1 MKIFGALVLF
11 FLLANL
17 NGCSNSTGAYEK
29 KEGERISVL
38 DSFDLKDMIPVP
50 SFGKNVTL
58 GTNSAKTSSHAKPSM
73 KVSFDYDYFIGKHE
87 VTCAEMGFSCED
99 SLPAVNVTYFDAIL
113 YANKRSVAEGFD
125 TAYTYIGL
133 TYDEEGSCVG
143 MDNLLFLPGVRAYR
157 LPTEAEWV
165 YAANLG
171 WAPDSGWNAENSDYR
186 THRVC
191 SAYVDSLGI
200 CDMAGNVAEW
210 VNDWYVPFRS
220 GSVANYIG
228 GVDGGPQGERVLKG
242 SSFRNSASEMRLYSR
257 GDIYMVTSVSKSD
270 YLGFRLAFG
279 AIANPLWLSGD
290 GEQKNSIVSV
300 LANSMDMRRELNT
313 NKVKVAFRDD
323 ETGNLSFVDYSDDI
337 SSVVEIDDT
346 IDVYHPDISPD
357 GNWVAFCTGLEGVS
371 GKSSV
376 YVRMLDSAGS
386 GLVRLDVENAAI
398 PRWRVLANGD
408 TVIVYV
414 TDAGNNRDESAFMRA
429 STWQVRFSGGKFGSP
444 TKLLDG
450 AYHGGVS
457 RDNSLAVTGARL
469 LRTHVSGVDSLWY
482 NGEQA
487 CNVSLHRNGGKSTL
501 FLDFAGST
509 GRAFVGEDYAIHEVL
524 LFADSTGVLVRSQKA
539 PAGYTFDHTEWVVD
553 ADSLVVATLVDA
565 EGAHR
570 RIVLLNAFT
579 GDVLDILQG
588 EELWHPAVWMNER
601 DHSLVDPDLD
611 LDSAGVYYTPEMGY
625 YALELRV
632 KMERF
637 WKLRDSVTA
646 VVLGSSRV
654 MFGVNESFVE
664 SETLLNMGYSS
675 GDIYG
680 MEYLTMNYVLR
691 HMPQLKFLVLEFSP
705 DFMWVTEEVSWA
717 PMYVMSPGI
726 RYDESHDFW
735 VDSVP
740 KGFVL
745 LVEDS
750 YKTRPGQ
757 MLPYSFDEFMLPAV
771 GWGEASIAHDSV
783 YFTLDLPSVKKNK
796 IILQNIVNAARE
808 RGVQVV
814 LLVPPQNPGYAE
826 TGVFGI
832 YSMRRS
838 AAQELLEWA
847 RTLDV
852 LFLDENKM
860 GYHDYDS
867 SMAFNTDHLSREGAR
882 QLSTRLD
889 SLFRA
894 ARK

>member
-38 DSFDLKDMIPVP
+38 DSLDLKDMIPVR
-50 SFGKNVTL
+50 SFGENVTL
-58 GTNSAKTSSHAKPSM
+58 GTNSDKASSHAKPSM

-87 VTCAEMGFSCED
+87 VTCAEMGLSCGG

-113 YANKRSVAEGFD
+113 YANKRSIAEGFD
-125 TAYTYIGL
+125 TAYTYTGATFDNEGACVNLDGL
-133 TYDEEGSCVG
+133 V
-143 MDNLLFLPGVRAYR
+143 FLPTVNAYR

-165 YAANLG
+165 YAASLG
-171 WAPDSGWNAENSDYR
+171 WVPDSGWNADNSDYR
-186 THRVC
+186 THEVC
-191 SAYVDSLGI
+191 SSFIDGSGL
-200 CDMAGNVAEW
+200 CDMAGNVMEW
-210 VNDWYVPFRS
+210 VNDWYVTFRKEP
-220 GSVANYIG
+220 VADFVG
-228 GVDGGPQGERVLKG
+228 GVDGGVHGERVVKG
-242 SSFRNSASEMRLYSR
+242 GSYRNSAATTYLYTR
-257 GDIYMVTSVSKSD
+257 GDIYTVTSVSKAE
-270 YLGFRLAFG
+270 YVGFRLAFG
-279 AIANPLWLSGD
+279 AIGNPMWLDED
-290 GEQKNSIVSV
+290 GRQKNIVISV
-300 LANSMDMRRELNT
+300 LASSMDMRHELNT

-323 ETGNLSFVDYSDDI
+323 ETGNLAYVDYSEDV

-346 IDVYHPDISPD
+346 LEVYHPDISPD

-429 STWQVRFSGGKFGSP
+429 STWQVQFADGKFGTP
-444 TKLLDG
+444 EKLFDG

-457 RDNSLAVTGARL
+457 RDGSLAVSGARL
-469 LRTHVSGVDSLWY
+469 LRARVASRDTLWY

-487 CNVSLHRNGGKSTL
+487 CNASLSRDKSKRTL
-501 FLDFAGST
+501 FLDFAGTT
-509 GRAFVGEDYAIHEVL
+509 GHKFVGEDYATHEVI
-524 LFADSTGVLVRSQKA
+524 LFADSAGALERFQKA
-539 PAGYTFDHTEWVVD
+539 PAGYTFDHTEWVVGE
-553 ADSLVVATLVDA
+553 DSLVVATLVDSD
-565 EGAHR
+565 GAHR
-570 RIVLLNAFT
+570 KVVLLNAYT
-579 GDVLDILQG
+579 GELFNVLRG

-611 LDSAGVYYTPEMGY
+611 LDSAGVYYTPEMDY

-783 YFTLDLPSVKKNK
+783 YFTLDLPSVKKNR